1 MYLLLA
7 LLAPLVMFLLIP
19 GLAWFE
25 DRVLGPQSPPT
36 TLPPGTPSAVVASG
50 SPLAVPAAAR
60 VSRSAGVSGSAR
72 VSGSVSAA
80 LPGGHTIRTDR
91 PRHARR
97 PAPLDYRHH
106 IAGRRPPRA
115 PLFR

>member
-25 DRVLGPQSPPT
+25 DRMLGPQAPPT
-36 TLPPGTPSAVVASG
+36 TLAPIP
-50 SPLAVPAAAR
+50 
-60 VSRSAGVSGSAR
+60 GSAA
-72 VSGSVSAA
+72 VADVAPA
-80 LPGGHTIRTDR
+80 VAPTPVPVPHTGGHAVRPGR

-106 IAGRRPPRA
+106 IERRRPPRA
-115 PLFR
+115 PVFR